1 MSPRKQG
8 WTGGGVRG
16 CYSGPGHLL
25 KSPSSNLRQGGGADW
40 SRGSTSSFQ
49 RLQLTDVLAG
59 ARPPRLPSWDH
70 RPRKALGAFPDSY
83 NRAFL
88 LGVPRPD
95 RLKGVQ
101 GGSTRS
107 LVSVQ
112 ALRRLLVPA
121 FCCMAG
127 ETAVVPGTGALA
139 AGSAEDPGSTLCH
152 PVWGVS
158 LPLCKVGASQDE
170 EEPARA
176 YSPPRQ

>member
-1 MSPRKQG
+1 MSPKKQG
-8 WTGGGVRG
+8 WTGGGG
-16 CYSGPGHLL
+16 GAAATQAPAT
-25 KSPSSNLRQGGGADW
+25 SSNLPPGGGADG

-70 RPRKALGAFPDSY
+70 RPRKAPGASPDSY

-95 RLKGVQ
+95 GLKGGQRGSARSLASVQ
-101 GGSTRS
+101 G
-107 LVSVQ
+107 
-112 ALRRLLVPA
+112 LRTPLVPA
-121 FCCMAG
+121 LCCMAG
-127 ETAVVPGTGALA
+127 ETAVAPGTGALA
-139 AGSAEDPGSTLCH
+139 AGSAEDPASTLCQR
-152 PVWGVS
+152 VWGVS
-158 LPLCKVGASQDE
+158 LPLCKMGASQDE